1 MIRPGLESARQFA
14 GKAAYSEQGG
24 LTRHKTNRLGDTM
37 IQSKL
42 AALALIAGPAQAGTC
57 VPVDREGADL
67 ALCHYAGVGQGH
79 AARCRHRR
87 QDQEQLEQL
96 SKGMARRLCRHD
108 VGGCLPMK
116 LDWRLPEGGDAMV
129 TCTKLGLWPI
139 RTNQFHGH
147 VIRGFRDT

>member
-42 AALALIAGPAQAGTC
+42 AAFALIAGPAQAGTC
-57 VPVDREGADL
+57 VPVTVKARPG
-67 ALCHYAGVGQGH
+67 LCHYAGVGQGH

-87 QDQEQLEQL
+87 LKNSSSNCQ
-96 SKGMARRLCRHD
+96 KGWPGGF
-108 VGGCLPMK
+108 VGTTSAVVCP
-116 LDWRLPEGGDAMV
+116 
-129 TCTKLGLWPI
+129 
-139 RTNQFHGH
+139 
-147 VIRGFRDT
+147 

>member
-1 MIRPGLESARQFA
+1 MESARQFA

-57 VPVDREGADL
+57 VPVTVRGRDL
-67 ALCHYAGVGQGH
+67 ASATTQASVKVTRRAAGIGGKIKNSSSNCQKGWPGGFVG
-79 AARCRHRR
+79 
-87 QDQEQLEQL
+87 L
-96 SKGMARRLCRHD
+96 
-108 VGGCLPMK
+108 
-116 LDWRLPEGGDAMV
+116 RLPEGGDAMV

>member
-42 AALALIAGPAQAGTC
+42 AALALIAGPAQAGSC
-57 VPVDREGADL
+57 VPVTVRGRDL
-67 ALCHYAGVGQGH
+67 ASATTQASVKVTRRAAGGGFVG
-79 AARCRHRR
+79 
-87 QDQEQLEQL
+87 
-96 SKGMARRLCRHD
+96 
-108 VGGCLPMK
+108 
-116 LDWRLPEGGDAMV
+116 WRLPEGGDAMV